1 MKTVGGSGK
10 LRTIPIFTLLK
21 DPFIMLTTTTDQIS
35 ATQVKSYIGMV
46 SGTSIIGGEDR
57 ELLLTALAAAADGIP
72 MAYERLEKEA
82 RLQAIERMRDQAKE
96 AGGQAVIGVR
106 VKHEVMDADQH
117 ITMVFAMGTAV
128 NLRYP

>member
-1 MKTVGGSGK
+1 
-10 LRTIPIFTLLK
+10 
-21 DPFIMLTTTTDQIS
+21 MLTTTTDQIH

-82 RLQAIERMRDQAKE
+82 RLQAIDRMRDQAKE
-96 AGGQAVIGVR
+96 AGGHAVIGVQ
-106 VKHEVMDADQH
+106 VKHEVMDAEQH

-128 NLRYP
+128 VLRYPSK

>member
-1 MKTVGGSGK
+1 
-10 LRTIPIFTLLK
+10 
-21 DPFIMLTTTTDQIS
+21 MLTTTTDQIQ
-35 ATQVKSYIGMV
+35 ATQVKSFIGMV

-82 RLQAIERMRDQAKE
+82 RLQAIDRMRDQAKE
-96 AGGQAVIGVR
+96 AGGHAVIGVR
-106 VKHEVMDADQH
+106 VKHEVMDAEQH

-128 NLRYP
+128 ELRYP

>member
-1 MKTVGGSGK
+1 
-10 LRTIPIFTLLK
+10 
-21 DPFIMLTTTTDQIS
+21 MLTTTTDQLGP
-35 ATQVKSYIGMV
+35 THVKNYIGMV

-82 RLQAIERMRDQAKE
+82 RLQAIERMRDQAKG
-96 AGGQAVIGVR
+96 AGGSAVIGVR
-106 VKHEVMDADQH
+106 VKHEVLDADEH

-128 NLRYP
+128 ALRFP

>member
-1 MKTVGGSGK
+1 LFQEWKVPIHSDLYPSKT
-10 LRTIPIFTLLK
+10 
-21 DPFIMLTTTTDQIS
+21 PFSMLTTTTEQIMS
-35 ATQVKSYIGMV
+35 TQVKSFIGMV

-82 RLQAIERMRDQAKE
+82 RLQAIDRMREQAKG
-96 AGGQAVIGVR
+96 AGGHAVLGVR
-106 VKHEVMDADQH
+106 VKHEVMDAEQH

-128 NLRYP
+128 ELRFP